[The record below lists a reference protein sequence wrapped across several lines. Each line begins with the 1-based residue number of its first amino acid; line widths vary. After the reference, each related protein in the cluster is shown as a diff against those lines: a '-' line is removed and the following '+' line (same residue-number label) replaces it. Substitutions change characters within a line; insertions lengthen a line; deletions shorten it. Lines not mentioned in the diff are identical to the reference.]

1 MNSFS
6 FWKKC
11 RVKRQENYITKIQYN
26 IYIQSAFINI
36 FICTVNYNIYN
47 IGIIKM
53 KGMPRQGRN
62 LVVKKNCSGETV
74 KSTIEITIPTFW
86 YSRCSE
92 LS

>member
-1 MNSFS
+1 
-6 FWKKC
+6 
-11 RVKRQENYITKIQYN
+11 
-26 IYIQSAFINI
+26 
-36 FICTVNYNIYN
+36 
-47 IGIIKM
+47 M